1 MKKVAVTFW
10 KLLSSTFHE
19 FNEDRGIKLSASLSY
34 YTVFALPPLLIIVVS
49 LCGIFFGRE
58 AVRGEIFD
66 QINDVVGNAAALEI
80 QKTIRTIHL
89 SNNGPLAATL
99 GVILLFIGASG
110 VFAEIQDS
118 INFIWGLRAKPKR
131 GFVRYV
137 INRLISFAMIGTV
150 GFLLLVSLIANSL
163 MDLLGE
169 HLEQRFDSNLVFIV
183 YVLNLVFVF
192 AMTTALFMIIFK
204 ALPDA
209 RLKMRDCMIGA
220 AFTAVLFMVGKF
232 LISYYLGHSRIGWA
246 YGTAGSV
253 ILVMV
258 WVYYSAIIL
267 YFGAEFTKMYAET
280 HGHKIIPNKYS
291 VRILKED
298 IELDG
303 QNLAGVQEDNDPET
317 RKG

>member
-1 MKKVAVTFW
+1 MKKKAITFW
-10 KLLSSTFHE
+10 KLLAATYRE
-19 FNEDRGIKLSASLSY
+19 FIDDKAIKLSASLSY

-66 QINDVVGNAAALEI
+66 QINGVVGNAAALEI
-80 QKTIRTIHL
+80 QKAIRNVHL
-89 SNNGPLAATL
+89 SENGTFAAVI
-99 GVILLFIGASG
+99 GVILLLIGASG

-131 GFVRYV
+131 GFVRYI
-137 INRLISFAMIGTV
+137 INRLISFSMIGSV
-150 GFLLLVSLIANSL
+150 GFLLLVSLVANSL
-163 MDLLGE
+163 MDLLGAR
-169 HLEQRFDSNLVFIV
+169 LEQHFDADLVFIV
-183 YVLNLVFVF
+183 YILNLVCVF
-192 AMTTALFMIIFK
+192 AITTTLFVIIFK

-209 RLKMRDCMIGA
+209 RIKLSDCIIGA
-220 AFTAVLFMVGKF
+220 SFTAALFMIGKF
-232 LISYYLGHSRIGWA
+232 LIGYYLGHSKVGSA
-246 YGTAGSV
+246 YGTAGSI

-267 YFGAEFTKMYAET
+267 YFGAEFTKVYAEK

-298 IELDG
+298 IEVEG
-303 QNLAGVQEDNDPET
+303 RNTAGIRHDNDSET
-317 RKG
+317 RKV